1 MKNVAKKY
9 DNNKYKLI
17 DVDTG
22 EFVDFGTNLIELE
35 DGDSYRTKTQNDY
48 CKTHVTFGKGETFV
62 KVYDRAAQILKE
74 KFKDDNAIR
83 LLIYDLARYVSYD
96 NNILKING
104 HFATIADIARDMG
117 KDKSTL
123 SKAFKKLILNG
134 IVAKAT
140 VGKISG
146 DEKDLRT
153 VYIVNPYI
161 YMKGQE
167 ILTSVVNLFDE
178 TGWDKI

>member
-1 MKNVAKKY
+1 MAKKY
-9 DNNKYKLI
+9 DSNKYKLI
-17 DVDTG
+17 DIDTG
-22 EFVDFGTNLIELE
+22 EFVNFGTNLIELE
-35 DGDSYRTKTQNDY
+35 DGDSYKTKTQNDY
-48 CKTHVTFGKGETFV
+48 YKTHITFGKGETFV
-62 KVYDRAAQILKE
+62 KVYDRAGQILKE
-74 KFKDDNAIR
+74 KFKDDNATR

-104 HFATIADIARDMG
+104 HFATIADIARDME

>member
-1 MKNVAKKY
+1 M
-9 DNNKYKLI
+9 
-17 DVDTG
+17 
-22 EFVDFGTNLIELE
+22 E
-35 DGDSYRTKTQNDY
+35 
-48 CKTHVTFGKGETFV
+48 
-62 KVYDRAAQILKE
+62 
-74 KFKDDNAIR
+74 
-83 LLIYDLARYVSYD
+83 
-96 NNILKING
+96 
-104 HFATIADIARDMG
+104 